1 MHGGRM
7 FEEVTFERDCPAVI
21 VPDGIETVIP
31 GNTIGYIT
39 QVLGGNFT
47 LQMSNGY
54 LVRVSGKDAD
64 AVGREPEPEPEAVY
78 DDDGKVVVTPDQVVD
93 QLRKCYDPEI
103 PVNIMELGL
112 VYRHDLLDAQ
122 EQGHEGHYR
131 VEVDMTLT
139 APGCGM
145 GQVLIDDVEHAMRR
159 IPGVAEVMVD
169 LTFDPPWSPERMSDE
184 ARLELGFM

>member
-1 MHGGRM
+1 MHGARM

-21 VPDGIETVIP
+21 VPDGIETLIP
-31 GNTIGYIT
+31 ENTIGYIT

-47 LQMSNGY
+47 LQMANGY

-64 AVGREPEPEPEAVY
+64 ALGREPEPEPKPVY
-78 DDDGKVVVTPDQVVD
+78 DATGNVVVTEDQVVE
-93 QLRKCYDPEI
+93 QLRRCYDPEI
-103 PVNIMELGL
+103 PVNILELGL
-112 VYRHDLLDAQ
+112 VYRHDLLPAESGDPN
-122 EQGHEGHYR
+122 GYR

-145 GQVLIDDVEHAMRR
+145 GQVLIDDVEHAMKQ
-159 IPGVAEVMVD
+159 IPGVCEVLVD
-169 LTFDPPWSPERMSDE
+169 LTFDPPWTPERMSDE

>member
-1 MHGGRM
+1 M
-7 FEEVTFERDCPAVI
+7 FEEVTFQRDCPAVI
-21 VPDGIETVIP
+21 VPDGIETTIP
-31 GNTIGYIT
+31 ESTIGYIT

-54 LVRVSGKDAD
+54 LVRVAGRDAD
-64 AVGREPEPEPEAVY
+64 AVGREPVPELEAQY
-78 DDDGKVVVTPDQVVD
+78 DDAGKVVVTEAQVVE
-93 QLRKCYDPEI
+93 QLRTCYDPEI
-103 PVNIMELGL
+103 PVNIVELGL
-112 VYRHDLLDAQ
+112 IYRHDLGAPQQPDAL
-122 EQGHEGHYR
+122 GYR

-145 GQVLIDDVEHAMRR
+145 GQVLIDDVEAAMRR
-159 IPGVAEVMVD
+159 IPGVLEVAVD